1 MAGPV
6 GMNDATGVSET
17 SDNAG
22 HGGVVIGVDGG
33 GTKTE
38 VVVAALDGS
47 VVGTAKV
54 GGANPE
60 GMGARRM
67 AEVIAGGL
75 DAALAVAGRERGD
88 VVASAF
94 GLAGVDWDSDVVTV
108 DDALADLG
116 LPGHR
121 TVVNDSQIAL
131 RAGCSQRWGIV
142 SNVGTG
148 AVTAGVNRTGRWFRT
163 MAVGWGEPSGSWS
176 MVAESLHAIAAAHH
190 RTGPATALTELYL
203 DALEHTDVLALFE
216 SITRGRSN
224 VSGRLA
230 PLLDRAVELGDE
242 VAKKVLVDVAAQ
254 HAAMVIGVAHHLEM
268 IDDEFELV
276 TAGGVHHS
284 GGGFSDIFAAHVI
297 ASCSR
302 ASIVPLDVRPAMGAV
317 TLALESLPA
326 QMRAS
331 TRTAGRIS

>member
-1 MAGPV
+1 MVGPAGMSTS
-6 GMNDATGVSET
+6 GMSST
-17 SDNAG
+17 SGPD
-22 HGGVVIGVDGG
+22 GVVIGVDGG

-67 AEVIAGGL
+67 TEVIAEGL
-75 DAALAVAGRERGD
+75 DNALAAAGRERGD

-94 GLAGVDWDSDVVTV
+94 GLAGVDWDSDVVMV

-116 LPGHR
+116 LRGPR
-121 TVVNDSQIAL
+121 IVVNDSQIAL

-148 AVTAGVNRTGRWFRT
+148 AVSAGVNRAGQWFRT

-176 MVAESLHAIAAAHH
+176 MVSESLHAIAAAHH
-190 RTGPATALTELYL
+190 RTGAPTRLTELYL
-203 DALEHTDVLALFE
+203 DALEQPDVLALFE
-216 SITRGRSN
+216 SITRGRSS

-230 PLLDRAVELGDE
+230 PLLDRAVELGDQ
-242 VAKKVLVDVAAQ
+242 VALRVLTDVATQ
-254 HAAMVIGVAHHLEM
+254 HAAMVIGVANHLDM
-268 IDDEFELV
+268 VDDEFELI
-276 TAGGVHHS
+276 TAGGVHRS
-284 GGGFSDIFAAHVI
+284 GGGFSDVFAAHVVAI
-297 ASCSR
+297 CPQ
-302 ASIVPLDVRPAMGAV
+302 ASIVPLDVLPAMGAV
-317 TLALESLPA
+317 TLALESLPIHA
-326 QMRAS
+326 G
-331 TRTAGRIS
+331 THHAGRMS